1 MPTPSN
7 RTPIRVARGTTSNL
21 NSSISDI
28 QEGEIV
34 FSTDDNKLLV
44 KEGSSLT
51 DTQANVAAKA
61 NIASPTFT
69 GTPAAPTAASGT
81 NTTQIATTAFVTA
94 AVPDI
99 SGKANTSDIG
109 STIQAFDADTAKTDV
124 AQTYTA
130 GQRAEVTTLT
140 SSSGSVAIDFSL
152 SNNFKL
158 TLSEAVTAITVSN
171 ATAGQS
177 GSIFIE
183 QPSSGGPY
191 AVGGWVAAFLF
202 SGGTAPTITQTAS
215 KCDRVDYTI
224 LSATQ
229 IQVVWT
235 GNY

>member
-69 GTPAAPTAASGT
+69 GTVTIPAGASIG
-81 NTTQIATTAFVTA
+81 
-94 AVPDI
+94 
-99 SGKANTSDIG
+99 DIG
-109 STIQAFDADTAKTDV
+109 STIQAYDADTAKTDV

-130 GQRAEVTTLT
+130 GQRAEITTLT

-158 TLSEAVTAITVSN
+158 TLSEPVTAITVSN

-202 SGGTAPTITQTAS
+202 SGAAAPQITQTAS

>member
-69 GTPAAPTAASGT
+69 GTVTIPAGASIG
-81 NTTQIATTAFVTA
+81 
-94 AVPDI
+94 
-99 SGKANTSDIG
+99 DIG
-109 STIQAFDADTAKTDV
+109 STIQAYDADTAKTDV

-130 GQRAEVTTLT
+130 AQRAEVTTLT

-158 TLSEAVTAITVSN
+158 TLSEPVTAITVSN

-215 KCDRVDYTI
+215 KCDRVDYTV

>member
-1 MPTPSN
+1 MAYGKIKADALIHDNGGSDVEIQISGIPS
-7 RTPIRVARGTTSNL
+7 A
-21 NSSISDI
+21 SD
-28 QEGEIV
+28 
-34 FSTDDNKLLV
+34 L
-44 KEGSSLT
+44 
-51 DTQANVAAKA
+51 AAKA
-61 NIASPTFT
+61 ALASPTFT
-69 GTPAAPTAASGT
+69 GTPAAPTAAQGT
-81 NTTQIATTAFVTA
+81 NTTQVATTAYVQA
-94 AVPDI
+94 EVGQ
-99 SGKANTSDIG
+99 S
-109 STIQAFDADTAKTDV
+109 IQAHDADTAKTDV

-130 GQRAEVTTLT
+130 GQRGEVTTLT

-202 SGGTAPTITQTAS
+202 SGATAPTITQTAS
-215 KCDRVDYTI
+215 KCDRVDYAI

>member
-1 MPTPSN
+1 MAYGKIKADALIYDNGGSDVETQISGIPS
-7 RTPIRVARGTTSNL
+7 A
-21 NSSISDI
+21 SD
-28 QEGEIV
+28 
-34 FSTDDNKLLV
+34 L
-44 KEGSSLT
+44 
-51 DTQANVAAKA
+51 AAKA
-61 NIASPTFT
+61 AIASPTFT

-130 GQRAEVTTLT
+130 GQRGEVTTLT

-191 AVGGWVAAFLF
+191 AVGGWVSAFLF
-202 SGGTAPTITQTAS
+202 SGAAAPTITQTAS
-215 KCDRVDYTI
+215 KCDRVDYAI

>member
-1 MPTPSN
+1 MAYGKIKADALIHGNGGSDVE
-7 RTPIRVARGTTSNL
+7 VAI
-21 NSSISDI
+21 SSIA
-28 QEGEIV
+28 G
-34 FSTDDNKLLV
+34 KA
-44 KEGSSLT
+44 
-51 DTQANVAAKA
+51 DT
-61 NIASPTFT
+61 ASPTFT
-69 GTPAAPTAASGT
+69 GTPAAPTAATGT
-81 NTTQIATTAFVTA
+81 NTTQIATTAFVSAANQAKADLVSPQFSGTPQAPNAAVGTNSTQIATTAFVTA
-94 AVPDI
+94 AIDP
-99 SGKANTSDIG
+99 
-109 STIQAFDADTAKTDV
+109 DTAKTDV

-130 GQRAEVTTLT
+130 GQRGEVTTLT

-202 SGGTAPTITQTAS
+202 SGAVAPTITQSAS
-215 KCDRVDYTI
+215 KCDRVDYAI

>member
-1 MPTPSN
+1 MAYGKIKADALIHDNNGSDVE
-7 RTPIRVARGTTSNL
+7 VAI
-21 NSSISDI
+21 SSIA
-28 QEGEIV
+28 G
-34 FSTDDNKLLV
+34 KA
-44 KEGSSLT
+44 
-51 DTQANVAAKA
+51 DT
-61 NIASPTFT
+61 ASPTFT

-81 NTTQIATTAFVTA
+81 NTTQIATTAFVAA

-130 GQRAEVTTLT
+130 GQRGEVTTLT

-215 KCDRVDYTI
+215 KCDRVDYAI

>member
-69 GTPAAPTAASGT
+69 GTVTIPAGAS
-81 NTTQIATTAFVTA
+81 IA
-94 AVPDI
+94 
-99 SGKANTSDIG
+99 DIG
-109 STIQAFDADTAKTDV
+109 STIQAHDADTAKTDV

-140 SSSGSVAIDFSL
+140 SSSGSVAIDFAA

-202 SGGTAPTITQTAS
+202 SGAAAPTITQTAS
-215 KCDRVDYTI
+215 KTDRVDYTI

>member
-1 MPTPSN
+1 MAYGKIKADALIHDNGGSDVEIQISGIPS
-7 RTPIRVARGTTSNL
+7 A
-21 NSSISDI
+21 SD
-28 QEGEIV
+28 
-34 FSTDDNKLLV
+34 L
-44 KEGSSLT
+44 
-51 DTQANVAAKA
+51 AAKA
-61 NIASPTFT
+61 ALASPTFT
-69 GTPAAPTAASGT
+69 GTPAAPTAAQGT
-81 NTTQIATTAFVTA
+81 NTTQVATTAYVQA
-94 AVPDI
+94 EVGQ
-99 SGKANTSDIG
+99 S
-109 STIQAFDADTAKTDV
+109 IQAHDDDTAKTDV

-130 GQRAEVTTLT
+130 GQRGEVTTLT

-183 QPSSGGPY
+183 QPSSGGPH

-202 SGGTAPTITQTAS
+202 SGAAAPTITQTAS
-215 KCDRVDYTI
+215 KCDRVDYAI

>member
-1 MPTPSN
+1 MAYGKIKADALIHDNGGSDVEVT
-7 RTPIRVARGTTSNL
+7 VA
-21 NSSISDI
+21 SIAS
-28 QEGEIV
+28 
-34 FSTDDNKLLV
+34 KA
-44 KEGSSLT
+44 SL
-51 DTQANVAAKA
+51 
-61 NIASPTFT
+61 ASPTFT

-81 NTTQIATTAFVTA
+81 NTTQIATTAFVAA

-130 GQRAEVTTLT
+130 GQRGEVTTLT

-158 TLSEAVTAITVSN
+158 TLSEAVTAITVSS

-191 AVGGWVAAFLF
+191 AVGGWVSAFLF

-215 KCDRVDYTI
+215 KCDRIDYAI

>member
-1 MPTPSN
+1 MAYGKIKADALIYDNNGSDVETQISGIPS
-7 RTPIRVARGTTSNL
+7 A
-21 NSSISDI
+21 SD
-28 QEGEIV
+28 
-34 FSTDDNKLLV
+34 L
-44 KEGSSLT
+44 
-51 DTQANVAAKA
+51 AAKA
-61 NIASPTFT
+61 AVASPTFT
-69 GTPAAPTAASGT
+69 GTPAAPTAAQGT
-81 NTTQIATTAFVTA
+81 NTTQLATTAYVQA
-94 AVPDI
+94 EVGQ
-99 SGKANTSDIG
+99 S
-109 STIQAFDADTAKTDV
+109 IQAHDADTAKTDV

-130 GQRAEVTTLT
+130 GQRGEVTTLT
-140 SSSGSVAIDFSL
+140 SSSGSVAIDFAA

-215 KCDRVDYTI
+215 KTDRVDYAI

>member
-69 GTPAAPTAASGT
+69 GTVTIPAGAS
-81 NTTQIATTAFVTA
+81 IA
-94 AVPDI
+94 
-99 SGKANTSDIG
+99 DIG
-109 STIQAFDADTAKTDV
+109 STIQAYDADTAKTDV

-130 GQRAEVTTLT
+130 AQRAEVTTLT

-158 TLSEAVTAITVSN
+158 TLSEPVTAITASN

-202 SGGTAPTITQTAS
+202 SGAAAPQITQTAS

>member
-69 GTPAAPTAASGT
+69 GTPAGPTAAVST
-81 NTTQIATTAFVTA
+81 NTTQLATTAFVVAEIADEVGTT
-94 AVPDI
+94 V
-99 SGKANTSDIG
+99 
-109 STIQAFDADTAKTDV
+109 QAYDADTAKTDV

-130 GQRAEVTTLT
+130 GQRGEVTTVT
-140 SSSGSVAIDFSL
+140 SSSGGLNIDFPA
-152 SNNFKL
+152 SNNFYIE
-158 TLSEAVTAITVSN
+158 LSEAITSITFSN
-171 ATAGQS
+171 SNTSIGQT
-177 GSIFIE
+177 GSIFIK
-183 QPSSGGPY
+183 QPASGATY
-191 AVGGWVAAFLF
+191 AVGGWATGWKF
-202 SGGTAPTITQTAS
+202 SGAAAPTITAVND
-215 KCDRVDYTI
+215 KCDRIDYVVR
-224 LSATQ
+224 ANAD

>member
-69 GTPAAPTAASGT
+69 GTVTIPAGASIG
-81 NTTQIATTAFVTA
+81 
-94 AVPDI
+94 
-99 SGKANTSDIG
+99 DIG
-109 STIQAFDADTAKTDV
+109 STIQAYDADTAKTDV

-202 SGGTAPTITQTAS
+202 SGAAAPTITQTAS

>member
-1 MPTPSN
+1 MAYGKIKADSIIHDNGGSDVEVT
-7 RTPIRVARGTTSNL
+7 VA
-21 NSSISDI
+21 SI
-28 QEGEIV
+28 
-34 FSTDDNKLLV
+34 
-44 KEGSSLT
+44 
-51 DTQANVAAKA
+51 AAKA
-61 NIASPTFT
+61 SLASPTFT

-109 STIQAFDADTAKTDV
+109 TTIQAFDADTAKTDV

-130 GQRAEVTTLT
+130 GQRGEITTLT

-158 TLSEAVTAITVSN
+158 TLSEAVTGITASN

-202 SGGTAPTITQTAS
+202 SGAAAPQITQAAS

>member
-1 MPTPSN
+1 MAYGKIKSDSIIHDNGGSDVEVT
-7 RTPIRVARGTTSNL
+7 VA
-21 NSSISDI
+21 SI
-28 QEGEIV
+28 
-34 FSTDDNKLLV
+34 
-44 KEGSSLT
+44 
-51 DTQANVAAKA
+51 AAKA
-61 NIASPTFT
+61 SLASPTFT

-109 STIQAFDADTAKTDV
+109 TTIQAFDADTAKTDV

-130 GQRAEVTTLT
+130 GQRGEITTLT

-158 TLSEAVTAITVSN
+158 TLSEAVTGITASN

-202 SGGTAPTITQTAS
+202 SGAAAPQITQAAS

>member
-1 MPTPSN
+1 MAYGKIKADALIYDNNGSDVETQISGIPS
-7 RTPIRVARGTTSNL
+7 A
-21 NSSISDI
+21 SD
-28 QEGEIV
+28 
-34 FSTDDNKLLV
+34 L
-44 KEGSSLT
+44 
-51 DTQANVAAKA
+51 AAKA
-61 NIASPTFT
+61 GLASPTFT
-69 GTPAAPTAASGT
+69 GTPAAPTAAQGT
-81 NTTQIATTAFVTA
+81 NTTQVATTAYVQA
-94 AVPDI
+94 EVGQ
-99 SGKANTSDIG
+99 S
-109 STIQAFDADTAKTDV
+109 IQAHDADTAKTDV

-130 GQRAEVTTLT
+130 GQRGEITTLT

-183 QPSSGGPY
+183 QPSSGGPH

-202 SGGTAPTITQTAS
+202 SGAAAPTITQTAS
-215 KCDRVDYTI
+215 KCDRVDYAI

>member
-1 MPTPSN
+1 MAYGK
-7 RTPIRVARGTTSNL
+7 IKADAL
-21 NSSISDI
+21 IH
-28 QEGEIV
+28 
-34 FSTDDNKLLV
+34 DN
-44 KEGSSLT
+44 GGT
-51 DTQANVAAKA
+51 DTEVTVASIAAKA
-61 NIASPTFT
+61 SLASPTFT
-69 GTPAAPTAASGT
+69 GTPAAPTATSGT
-81 NTTQIATTAFVTA
+81 NTTQIATTAFVAA

-130 GQRAEVTTLT
+130 GQRGEVTTLT

-202 SGGTAPTITQTAS
+202 SGAAAPTITQTAS
-215 KCDRVDYTI
+215 KCDRVDYAI

>member
-1 MPTPSN
+1 MAYGKIKADALIHDNGGSDVE
-7 RTPIRVARGTTSNL
+7 VA
-21 NSSISDI
+21 ISTI
-28 QEGEIV
+28 AG
-34 FSTDDNKLLV
+34 KA
-44 KEGSSLT
+44 
-51 DTQANVAAKA
+51 DT
-61 NIASPTFT
+61 ASPTFT
-69 GTPAAPTAASGT
+69 GTPAAPTAAQGTNTTQIATTAFVNAEIAADTAAKAPLADPTFTGTPAAPTASVGT

-94 AVPDI
+94 AIDP
-99 SGKANTSDIG
+99 
-109 STIQAFDADTAKTDV
+109 DTAKTDV

-130 GQRAEVTTLT
+130 GQRGEITTLT

-202 SGGTAPTITQTAS
+202 SGAAAPTITQTAS
-215 KCDRVDYTI
+215 KCDRVDYAI

>member
-69 GTPAAPTAASGT
+69 GTPAAPTATQGT
-81 NTTQIATTAFVTA
+81 NTTQLATTEFVNAEIAADLTA
-94 AVPDI
+94 AI
-99 SGKANTSDIG
+99 GNTV
-109 STIQAFDADTAKTDV
+109 QAHDADTAKTDV

-130 GQRAEVTTLT
+130 GQRGEVTTLT

-202 SGGTAPTITQTAS
+202 SGATAPTITQTAS
-215 KCDRVDYTI
+215 KTDRVDYAI

>member
-61 NIASPTFT
+61 DVASPTFT
-69 GTPAAPTAASGT
+69 GTVTIPAGAS
-81 NTTQIATTAFVTA
+81 IA
-94 AVPDI
+94 
-99 SGKANTSDIG
+99 DIG
-109 STIQAFDADTAKTDV
+109 STIQAYDADTAKTDV

-140 SSSGSVAIDFSL
+140 SSSGSVAIDFSA

-158 TLSEAVTAITVSN
+158 TLSEAVTAITASN

-202 SGGTAPTITQTAS
+202 SGAAAPTITQTAS

>member
-61 NIASPTFT
+61 DIASPTFT
-69 GTPAAPTAASGT
+69 GTPAAPTAAQGT
-81 NTTQIATTAFVTA
+81 NTTQVATTEFVNAEIAADLTA
-94 AVPDI
+94 A
-99 SGKANTSDIG
+99 IG
-109 STIQAFDADTAKTDV
+109 TTVQAHDADTAKTDV

-158 TLSEAVTAITVSN
+158 TLSEAVTAVTVSN

-202 SGGTAPTITQTAS
+202 SGAAAPTITQVAS

>member
-1 MPTPSN
+1 MAYGKIKADALIHDNGGSDVEIQISGIPS
-7 RTPIRVARGTTSNL
+7 A
-21 NSSISDI
+21 SDI
-28 QEGEIV
+28 
-34 FSTDDNKLLV
+34 
-44 KEGSSLT
+44 
-51 DTQANVAAKA
+51 AAKA
-61 NIASPTFT
+61 AIASPTFT
-69 GTPAAPTAASGT
+69 GTPAAPTAAQGT
-81 NTTQIATTAFVTA
+81 NTTQVATTAYVQA
-94 AVPDI
+94 EVGQ
-99 SGKANTSDIG
+99 S
-109 STIQAFDADTAKTDV
+109 IQAHDADTAKTDV

-130 GQRAEVTTLT
+130 GQRGEVTTLT

-183 QPSSGGPY
+183 QPSSGGPF

-202 SGGTAPTITQTAS
+202 SGAAAPTITQTAS
-215 KCDRVDYTI
+215 KCDRVDYAI

>member
-1 MPTPSN
+1 MAYGKIKADALIYDNGGSDVETQISGIPS
-7 RTPIRVARGTTSNL
+7 A
-21 NSSISDI
+21 SD
-28 QEGEIV
+28 
-34 FSTDDNKLLV
+34 L
-44 KEGSSLT
+44 
-51 DTQANVAAKA
+51 AAKA
-61 NIASPTFT
+61 ALASPTFT
-69 GTPAAPTAASGT
+69 GTPAAPTASAGT

-94 AVPDI
+94 AIDP
-99 SGKANTSDIG
+99 
-109 STIQAFDADTAKTDV
+109 DTAKTDV

-130 GQRAEVTTLT
+130 GQRGEVTTLT

-152 SNNFKL
+152 SNNFKV

-183 QPSSGGPY
+183 QPSSGGPF

-215 KCDRVDYTI
+215 KTDRVDYAI

>member
-1 MPTPSN
+1 MAYGKIKADALIHDNGGSDVEVT
-7 RTPIRVARGTTSNL
+7 VA
-21 NSSISDI
+21 SIAS
-28 QEGEIV
+28 
-34 FSTDDNKLLV
+34 KA
-44 KEGSSLT
+44 SL
-51 DTQANVAAKA
+51 
-61 NIASPTFT
+61 ASPTFT
-69 GTPAAPTAASGT
+69 GTPAAPTAAQGT
-81 NTTQIATTAFVTA
+81 NTTQVATTAFVNAEIAADLTA
-94 AVPDI
+94 AI
-99 SGKANTSDIG
+99 GNTV
-109 STIQAFDADTAKTDV
+109 QAHDTDTAKTDV

-130 GQRAEVTTLT
+130 GQRGEVTTLT

-183 QPSSGGPY
+183 QPSSGGPF

-202 SGGTAPTITQTAS
+202 SGAAAPTITQTAS
-215 KCDRVDYTI
+215 KCDRVDYAI

>member
-1 MPTPSN
+1 MAYGKIKADALIHDNNGSDVE
-7 RTPIRVARGTTSNL
+7 VAI
-21 NSSISDI
+21 SSIA
-28 QEGEIV
+28 G
-34 FSTDDNKLLV
+34 KA
-44 KEGSSLT
+44 
-51 DTQANVAAKA
+51 DT
-61 NIASPTFT
+61 ASPTFT

-81 NTTQIATTAFVTA
+81 NTTQIATTAFVAA

-130 GQRAEVTTLT
+130 GQRGEVTTLT

-215 KCDRVDYTI
+215 KCDRVDYAI

-229 IQVVWT
+229 IQVFWT

>member
-1 MPTPSN
+1 MAYGKIKADALIYDNGGSDVETQISGIPS
-7 RTPIRVARGTTSNL
+7 A
-21 NSSISDI
+21 SDM
-28 QEGEIV
+28 
-34 FSTDDNKLLV
+34 
-44 KEGSSLT
+44 
-51 DTQANVAAKA
+51 AAKA
-61 NIASPTFT
+61 ALASPTFT
-69 GTPAAPTAASGT
+69 GTPAAPTAAQGT
-81 NTTQIATTAFVTA
+81 NTTQVATTAYVQA
-94 AVPDI
+94 EVGQ
-99 SGKANTSDIG
+99 S
-109 STIQAFDADTAKTDV
+109 IQAHDADTAKTDV

-130 GQRAEVTTLT
+130 GQRGEVTTLT

-183 QPSSGGPY
+183 QPTSGGPH

-202 SGGTAPTITQTAS
+202 SGAAAPTITQTAS
-215 KCDRVDYTI
+215 KCDRVDYAI

>member
-61 NIASPTFT
+61 DIASPTFT
-69 GTPAAPTAASGT
+69 GTPAGPTAAVST
-81 NTTQIATTAFVTA
+81 NTTQLATTAFVVAEIADEVGTT
-94 AVPDI
+94 V
-99 SGKANTSDIG
+99 
-109 STIQAFDADTAKTDV
+109 QAYDADTAKTDV

-130 GQRAEVTTLT
+130 GQRAEITTLT

-202 SGGTAPTITQTAS
+202 SGAAAPQITQTAS

>member
-1 MPTPSN
+1 M
-7 RTPIRVARGTTSNL
+7 
-21 NSSISDI
+21 
-28 QEGEIV
+28 
-34 FSTDDNKLLV
+34 
-44 KEGSSLT
+44 
-51 DTQANVAAKA
+51 
-61 NIASPTFT
+61 
-69 GTPAAPTAASGT
+69 
-81 NTTQIATTAFVTA
+81 
-94 AVPDI
+94 PDI

-202 SGGTAPTITQTAS
+202 SGAVAPTITQTAS

>member
-21 NSSISDI
+21 SSSISDI

-69 GTPAAPTAASGT
+69 GTPAAPTAAQGT
-81 NTTQIATTAFVTA
+81 NTTQVATTEFVNAEIAADLTA
-94 AVPDI
+94 A
-99 SGKANTSDIG
+99 IG
-109 STIQAFDADTAKTDV
+109 TTVQAHDADTAKTDV

-202 SGGTAPTITQTAS
+202 SGAAAPTITQTAS

>member
-1 MPTPSN
+1 MAYGKIKADSIIHDNGGSDVEVT
-7 RTPIRVARGTTSNL
+7 VA
-21 NSSISDI
+21 SI
-28 QEGEIV
+28 
-34 FSTDDNKLLV
+34 
-44 KEGSSLT
+44 
-51 DTQANVAAKA
+51 AAKA
-61 NIASPTFT
+61 SLASPTFT

-81 NTTQIATTAFVTA
+81 NTTQIATTAFVAA

-109 STIQAFDADTAKTDV
+109 TTIQAYDADTAKTDV

-130 GQRAEVTTLT
+130 GQRGEITTLT

-158 TLSEAVTAITVSN
+158 TLSEAVTGITVSN

-183 QPSSGGPY
+183 QPSSGGPH

-202 SGGTAPTITQTAS
+202 SGAAAPQITQAAS
-215 KCDRVDYTI
+215 KCDRIDYTI

>member
-69 GTPAAPTAASGT
+69 GTPAAPTASQGT
-81 NTTQIATTAFVTA
+81 NTTQVATTEFVNAEIAADLTA
-94 AVPDI
+94 A
-99 SGKANTSDIG
+99 IG
-109 STIQAFDADTAKTDV
+109 TTVQAHDADTAKTDV

-130 GQRAEVTTLT
+130 GQRAEITTLT

-202 SGGTAPTITQTAS
+202 SAAAAPQITQTAS

>member
-69 GTPAAPTAASGT
+69 GTVTIPAGAS
-81 NTTQIATTAFVTA
+81 IA
-94 AVPDI
+94 
-99 SGKANTSDIG
+99 DIG
-109 STIQAFDADTAKTDV
+109 STIQAYDVDTAKTDV

-130 GQRAEVTTLT
+130 AQRAEVTTLT

-183 QPSSGGPY
+183 QPSSGGPF

-202 SGGTAPTITQTAS
+202 SGAAAPQITQTAS